1 MWEGE
6 DGITLAIKAGI
17 TSHLTCRQA
26 FFSTRIGVIL
36 EDGISIVIATVVTTE
51 DTVGTA
57 LYILHEGSRFQ
68 HFWVEGCSCDL
79 LRMIALTPDGTAKVV
94 TAIDIIPDPWETAI
108 MSDIHLGTT
117 VDVGIAGT
125 TEGIIDAAVAQV
137 DIRIAN
143 HITFVTATIDILRL
157 GEWQARHF
165 LRVAGI
171 RTFHVDGTAVA
182 GIIDVLAC
190 FILLT
195 DDTFLTTTEDLES
208 IAVVQV
214 DGSTAPNLGF
224 LTITSTKHCHGH
236 RLCIVA
242 LGLAEHAGTAVTTD
256 GVFVFAV
263 GLGKDDISLDQV
275 LVDVDDH
282 ITVYVT
288 AVVAAAID
296 VTTQQT
302 TLLVVRSSSTICSST
317 RSTCSSTHEVILI
330 RTPQGRVPLQLVTFG
345 RQFIILVGA
354 TNSSRL
360 CTLGNEFAAA
370 QVRGVIFLASLQLA
384 IHKVFSGN
392 LSKRVVPTSRL
403 DRQVIHVQLDTVL
416 DLACCCSI
424 VGIIFVRGVSAL
436 VLCTQNTSAIGRIIL
451 ASLHIGIVTTSHDFL
466 KDNQTTVNVIGVLA
480 SNRHASHVTT
490 AVERTNL
497 TGIVFIGIWVAIR
510 RIIEHDSRL

>member
-17 TSHLTCRQA
+17 TSHLTCRQTSL
-26 FFSTRIGVIL
+26 STRIGVIL

-57 LYILHEGSRFQ
+57 LYILHEGGRFQ
-68 HFWVEGCSCDL
+68 HFWVEGCSCDVS
-79 LRMIALTPDGTAKVV
+79 RMINLAPDGSAKVV

-137 DIRIAN
+137 DKRIAN

-182 GIIDVLAC
+182 SIIDILAGI
-190 FILLT
+190 ILLT
-195 DDTFLTTTEDLES
+195 DNTFLTTTEDLES

-214 DGSTAPNLGF
+214 DGGATPYLSLFT
-224 LTITSTKHCHGH
+224 LTGTKYRHSNSLHIIT
-236 RLCIVA
+236 

-288 AVVAAAID
+288 AVIAAAID

-302 TLLVVRSSSTICSST
+302 AIFVVINCFCTSL
-317 RSTCSSTHEVILI
+317 HEVILVN
-330 RTPQGRVPLQLVTFG
+330 TPQGRVPLQLVTFG

-360 CTLGNEFAAA
+360 CTVGNEFAGA
-370 QVRGVIFLASLQLA
+370 QVRGVIFLASFQLA
-384 IHKVFSGN
+384 IHKVFSSN
-392 LSKRVVPTSRL
+392 LSKRVVPTSGL
-403 DRQVIHVQLDTVL
+403 DCQVIQVQLDTVL

-436 VLCTQNTSAIGRIIL
+436 VLCTQNTSAIGRIKSV
-451 ASLHIGIVTTSHDFL
+451 ACLHIGIVTTSHDFL

-490 AVERTNL
+490 AIERTNL